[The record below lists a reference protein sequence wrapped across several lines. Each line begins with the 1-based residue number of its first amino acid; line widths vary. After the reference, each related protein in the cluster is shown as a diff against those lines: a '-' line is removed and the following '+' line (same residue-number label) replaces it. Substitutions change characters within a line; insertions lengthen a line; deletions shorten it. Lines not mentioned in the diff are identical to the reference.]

1 MLDVLRILKESVKY
15 FDRDTIRLAVSCS
28 YKIALVDVGSFSHAP
43 VPRESVYD
51 TELMGILSN
60 WLRVSHGWLVTGQ
73 WHLRTPS
80 DKHKY
85 TIIILNKDKHMIIL
99 ELLTTRNETFIWSH
113 IENMPEYKSLSGAE
127 EAWIVHFT
135 CQDDFRPVW
144 QSDTELDDGV
154 NMVHFSH
161 DLNFTRVQMHA
172 QFKDTAG
179 EIKETDELLAII

>member
-1 MLDVLRILKESVKY
+1 VKLFDEQEVILANFLTTEGVLLRPDETKVIYHMALPLLDGYIRSSVLPARYSHTPSIVLPTKTTNNEATQPMLDVLRILKESVKY

-99 ELLTTRNETFIWSH
+99 ELLTTRNETFI
-113 IENMPEYKSLSGAE
+113 
-127 EAWIVHFT
+127 
-135 CQDDFRPVW
+135 
-144 QSDTELDDGV
+144 
-154 NMVHFSH
+154 
-161 DLNFTRVQMHA
+161 
-172 QFKDTAG
+172 
-179 EIKETDELLAII
+179 